1 MGNANHAA
9 YPDAACTVRPTVT
22 AAHPVSV
29 RYWFPLVHFISLTF
43 KPTPL
48 IGLNASLKM
57 PVGSDGSL
65 ESSTCRV
72 LLVGLNADAL

>member
-1 MGNANHAA
+1 MGNAHRAA
-9 YPDAACTVRPTVT
+9 YPDAACIVRPTVK

-65 ESSTCRV
+65 LESSPF
-72 LLVGLNADAL
+72 G